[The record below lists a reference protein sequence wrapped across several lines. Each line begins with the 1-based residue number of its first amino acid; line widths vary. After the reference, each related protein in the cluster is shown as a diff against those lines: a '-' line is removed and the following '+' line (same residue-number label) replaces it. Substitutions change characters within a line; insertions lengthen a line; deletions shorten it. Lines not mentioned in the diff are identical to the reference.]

1 MGDCIQKLVKRQ
13 SIGWSDKKNSMNQ
26 GSSRE
31 NGLLKMNDEKRMIGQ
46 LSEARNKTA
55 TCYSRLEV

>member
-26 GSSRE
+26 GRSGE

-46 LSEARNKTA
+46 LSEARNETD
-55 TCYSRLEV
+55 TRYSRLEV